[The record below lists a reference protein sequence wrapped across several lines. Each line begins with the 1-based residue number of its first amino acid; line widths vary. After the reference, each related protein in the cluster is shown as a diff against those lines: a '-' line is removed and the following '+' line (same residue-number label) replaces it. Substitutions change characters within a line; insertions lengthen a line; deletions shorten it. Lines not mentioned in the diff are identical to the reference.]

1 LGVETP
7 EEPEG
12 RALTGSDEFE
22 EFELEALETG
32 HSSGEH
38 CAPSA
43 VQRLPVDDQVLDAL
57 QAFQQRVRTMV
68 IDLQGCP
75 KANQR
80 YVHGGLRKQLL

>member
-1 LGVETP
+1 M
-7 EEPEG
+7 
-12 RALTGSDEFE
+12 TGSDEFD
-22 EFELEALETG
+22 EFALETLETS

-38 CAPSA
+38 CAPGG

-57 QAFQQRVRTMV
+57 QAFQQCVRTMV
-68 IDLQGCP
+68 IDLQGRP